1 MKKRAVIY
9 VTIVTQLYASS
20 LFANPAKKGIIEVS
34 NSVSSKI
41 VEVNLYNKYE
51 SFFANYGVLLYAEK
65 TKNVNLIEKVQENY
79 KNYFINSTLEPGHVD
94 KNAMGILGFELYLQ
108 TKNAEYLKIPLA
120 LADEEFEN
128 PRPDGLTKYSRFWT
142 DDVYMVCALQV
153 QAYKAT
159 GNNIYLERAITQML
173 AYAEKLQQQNGLF
186 QHTTKSPIFW
196 GRANGWAASALTM
209 ILNNTP
215 ASHPKHQALITV
227 YNKLMTAL
235 LKYQSQSTGL
245 WHQVLLDKDSFAETS
260 CTAMFV
266 YSFASGVN
274 TGRLDKRFESAA
286 NKGWHA
292 LTKQI
297 ENGLLKNVSCG
308 TDESSTYD
316 YYLNRPRPLGDF
328 HGMAPLLWA
337 ATELLP

>member
-1 MKKRAVIY
+1 
-9 VTIVTQLYASS
+9 L
-20 LFANPAKKGIIEVS
+20 
-34 NSVSSKI
+34 
-41 VEVNLYNKYE
+41 
-51 SFFANYGVLLYAEK
+51 
-65 TKNVNLIEKVQENY
+65 
-79 KNYFINSTLEPGHVD
+79 
-94 KNAMGILGFELYLQ
+94 GILGFELYLQ
-108 TKNAEYLKIPLA
+108 TKNADYLKIPLA
-120 LADEEFEN
+120 LADDEFEN

-186 QHTTKSPIFW
+186 QHTTKSPVFW

-215 ASHPKHQALITV
+215 ASHPKHQALINV
-227 YNKLMTAL
+227 YNKLMNAL
-235 LKYQSQSTGL
+235 LKYQDNTGL

-286 NKGWHA
+286 DKGWQA
-292 LTKQI
+292 LTKKV
-297 ENGLLKNVSCG
+297 ENGLLKDVSCG
-308 TDESSTYD
+308 TDESSSYD

-337 ATELLP
+337 SAELLN